1 VKAPT
6 LILPTSVR
14 RQPTSHEIDVF
25 VPPEALFPH
34 LEQSEATMA
43 TLLGELGRDAVLLAC
58 ARLNMVVNGTGN
70 PDLKPRQARA
80 IRLLC
85 DPEDLSRINAFAATR
100 PGGHVPVVFFRGQ
113 ILELMRWAVRCCP
126 AIPDDGMVFSDPAAR
141 KWLLQAALV
150 ASTLWSRRVFA
161 DRLSGTL
168 PVDEAR
174 QRALGAFR
182 RGLEES
188 VIAPHLGVTLGRGW
202 ALFTEYFPPRY
213 PAFAREFHEATGL
226 SVEQYLTCVT
236 GLATYLAFDRANGP
250 VFNVGTVG
258 STTAYRDL
266 FPVYFERESQ
276 TPEELT
282 AALSGDFAGRGY
294 RDMRERPILALADG
308 RAAILDPTFFGEK
321 IAIGPLFHLL
331 PRTLGGRANE
341 IFGAFGLAFEDYANA
356 ILRRMYPDRAGL
368 AWRLRCSV
376 TGRDREGRDFEIDA
390 VLNDVRQVVVFEE
403 KAAWLKDEVVLGDID
418 QWIEQIRSRYGIPA
432 PSAGGKKERPKGV
445 AQLAQNVR
453 RILDAD
459 CGAAQPDFADAEVIH
474 PVLLVHDARLN
485 APAYG
490 TFLDAEFRAL
500 LGDVPMGK
508 RVMPLT
514 VMTIADLEN
523 LESSVEEF
531 SMRQLLADYAAAQ
544 PEALVSLHNFIS
556 VDPRYAGKIKPSA
569 QLTKDSDNL
578 MRLTHREL
586 FPDSPS
592 LDPEGVRA
600 RHEAV

>member
-236 GLATYLAFDRANGP
+236 GLAN
-250 VFNVGTVG
+250 
-258 STTAYRDL
+258 
-266 FPVYFERESQ
+266 
-276 TPEELT
+276 
-282 AALSGDFAGRGY
+282 LSG
-294 RDMRERPILALADG
+294 L
-308 RAAILDPTFFGEK
+308 
-321 IAIGPLFHLL
+321 
-331 PRTLGGRANE
+331 
-341 IFGAFGLAFEDYANA
+341 
-356 ILRRMYPDRAGL
+356 
-368 AWRLRCSV
+368 
-376 TGRDREGRDFEIDA
+376 
-390 VLNDVRQVVVFEE
+390 
-403 KAAWLKDEVVLGDID
+403 
-418 QWIEQIRSRYGIPA
+418 
-432 PSAGGKKERPKGV
+432 
-445 AQLAQNVR
+445 
-453 RILDAD
+453 
-459 CGAAQPDFADAEVIH
+459 
-474 PVLLVHDARLN
+474 
-485 APAYG
+485 
-490 TFLDAEFRAL
+490 
-500 LGDVPMGK
+500 
-508 RVMPLT
+508 
-514 VMTIADLEN
+514 
-523 LESSVEEF
+523 
-531 SMRQLLADYAAAQ
+531 
-544 PEALVSLHNFIS
+544 
-556 VDPRYAGKIKPSA
+556 
-569 QLTKDSDNL
+569 
-578 MRLTHREL
+578 
-586 FPDSPS
+586 
-592 LDPEGVRA
+592 
-600 RHEAV
+600 

>member
-1 VKAPT
+1 MRKPHQVVG
-6 LILPTSVR
+6 ILHKLRAGLNLAGVAR
-14 RQPTSHEIDVF
+14 IDRNEIV
-25 VPPEALFPH
+25 E
-34 LEQSEATMA
+34 
-43 TLLGELGRDAVLLAC
+43 RDKGF
-58 ARLNMVVNGTGN
+58 RL
-70 PDLKPRQARA
+70 R
-80 IRLLC
+80 
-85 DPEDLSRINAFAATR
+85 
-100 PGGHVPVVFFRGQ
+100 GGV
-113 ILELMRWAVRCCP
+113 
-126 AIPDDGMVFSDPAAR
+126 IPDDGMVFS
-141 KWLLQAALV
+141 
-150 ASTLWSRRVFA
+150 
-161 DRLSGTL
+161 
-168 PVDEAR
+168 
-174 QRALGAFR
+174 
-182 RGLEES
+182 
-188 VIAPHLGVTLGRGW
+188 
-202 ALFTEYFPPRY
+202 
-213 PAFAREFHEATGL
+213 
-226 SVEQYLTCVT
+226 
-236 GLATYLAFDRANGP
+236 
-250 VFNVGTVG
+250 
-258 STTAYRDL
+258 
-266 FPVYFERESQ
+266 
-276 TPEELT
+276 
-282 AALSGDFAGRGY
+282 
-294 RDMRERPILALADG
+294 DG

-331 PRTLGGRANE
+331 PRALGGRANE

-368 AWRLRCSV
+368 ASRLRCSV

-531 SMRQLLADYAAAQ
+531 SMRQLLADSRATAHGPAHQFKNLATEKHDRNMAARAGCS
-544 PEALVSLHNFIS
+544 EC
-556 VDPRYAGKIKPSA
+556 VDPAQVLGITEEAKHQSDRYYTARVVDLETSA
-569 QLTKDSDNL
+569 
-578 MRLTHREL
+578 
-586 FPDSPS
+586 P
-592 LDPEGVRA
+592 A
-600 RHEAV
+600 R